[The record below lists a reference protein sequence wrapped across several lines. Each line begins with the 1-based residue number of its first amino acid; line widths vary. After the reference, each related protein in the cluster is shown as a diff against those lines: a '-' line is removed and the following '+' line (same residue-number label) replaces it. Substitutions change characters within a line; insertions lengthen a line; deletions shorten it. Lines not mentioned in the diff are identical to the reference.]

1 MLQLRIIVVTAV
13 VLVGLAGTASASPV
27 DLFGYGARG
36 GAMAGAIISSA
47 ADHEAVYYNPAAL
60 AFAERPTFAIGFQRA
75 DFFLELE
82 GEESPGLGAPAL
94 FFGFGVPLPF
104 GGFLKKR
111 LTLGLG
117 FVLPQTS
124 ILIAA
129 VPAPSQPSFLLVEN
143 RAQTVSLQ
151 GGLGL
156 RVTDWLSVG
165 VGFLALAELI
175 GDISVAPND
184 EGRLGSRVR
193 DQVIADYSPVFGV
206 LAKPTD
212 WMAVGA
218 TYHGES
224 SAAFE
229 LPITAELGS
238 GFSIPIPRLDL
249 VGTAQYDPR
258 QVSAEASFVPSAGV
272 RVAVGAT
279 WKQWSA
285 FQNPIVYTAVP
296 ENLPT
301 ELCPQKVA
309 GAEEGQ
315 VGCVQP
321 APEFTDTIVPRL
333 GAEWVIE
340 VGAWEVIPRAGLAWE
355 PSPVPEQDADQNY
368 LDNDRLIVAAGL
380 GVRYDDI
387 SVRVAGQWQHLMERT
402 ETKRASLL
410 ADPES
415 NVGYPEITHS
425 GEVFFWGIE
434 LGLELEADR

>member
-1 MLQLRIIVVTAV
+1 MAA
-13 VLVGLAGTASASPV
+13 GLAVCLCAQTAQASPV

-47 ADHEAVYYNPAAL
+47 EDHEAVYYNPAAL
-60 AFAERPTFAIGFQRA
+60 AYATRPTFALGFQRA

-82 GEESPGLGAPAL
+82 GKDAPALGAPAL

-104 GGFLKKR
+104 GGFLEDR

-124 ILIAA
+124 ILIAE
-129 VPAPSQPSFLLVEN
+129 VPAPGQPSFLLVEN

-156 RVTDWLSVG
+156 RVTDWLSFG
-165 VGFLALAELI
+165 AGFLALAELI

-193 DQVIADYSPVFGV
+193 DQVIADYSAVFGV
-206 LAKPTD
+206 LVRPAD
-212 WMAVGA
+212 WLSFGA

-224 SAAFE
+224 AAAFE

-258 QVSAEASFVPSAGV
+258 QISAEVSVAPTQGV
-272 RVAVGAT
+272 RLALAAT
-279 WKQWSA
+279 WKQWSLYE
-285 FQNPIVYTAVP
+285 NPIVYTAVP
-296 ENLPT
+296 DTLPT
-301 ELCPQKVA
+301 ELCPQKVV
-309 GAEEGQ
+309 GAQEGQ
-315 VGCVQP
+315 IGCIQP
-321 APEFTDTIVPRL
+321 PPEFDDIVVPRL
-333 GAEWVIE
+333 GVEWVLGF
-340 VGAWEVIPRAGLAWE
+340 GAWEVIPRAGLAYE
-355 PSPVPEQDADQNY
+355 PSPVPEQDGDQNY

-387 SVRVAGQWQHLMERT
+387 SVRFAGQWQHLFERT
-402 ETKRASLL
+402 DRKNPSLL
-410 ADPES
+410 ANPDT
-415 NVGYPEITHS
+415 NAGYPEITHS
-425 GEVFFWGIE
+425 GEVFFWGVE
-434 LGLELEADR
+434 LGLELEADK

>member
-1 MLQLRIIVVTAV
+1 
-13 VLVGLAGTASASPV
+13 
-27 DLFGYGARG
+27 
-36 GAMAGAIISSA
+36 MAGAIISSA
-47 ADHEAVYYNPAAL
+47 QDHEAVYYNPAAL

-75 DFFLELE
+75 DFFLELN

-104 GGFLKKR
+104 GGFLEDR

-124 ILIAA
+124 ILIAD
-129 VPAPSQPSFLLVEN
+129 VPAPGQPSFLLVEN

-156 RVTDWLSVG
+156 RIADSVSIG

-193 DQVIADYSPVFGV
+193 DQVIADYSPVLGV
-206 LAKPTD
+206 LVHPTD
-212 WMAVGA
+212 WLSVAA

-258 QVSAEASFVPSAGV
+258 QASAEVSVTSGGLRIAA
-272 RVAVGAT
+272 GAT
-279 WKQWSA
+279 WKQWSGYG
-285 FQNPIVYTAVP
+285 NPIVYTAVP
-296 ENLPT
+296 DTLPT

-309 GAEEGQ
+309 GAAEGQ

-321 APEFTDTIVPRL
+321 APDFSDTVVPRL
-333 GAEWVIE
+333 GAEWVLQA
-340 VGAWEVIPRAGLAWE
+340 GAFEIIPRAGLAWE
-355 PSPVPEQDADQNY
+355 PSPVPDQDADQNY
-368 LDNDRLIVAAGL
+368 LDNDRLILAAGI

-387 SVRVAGQWQHLMERT
+387 SIRVAGQWQHLFERT
-402 ETKRASLL
+402 EVKNASLL
-410 ADPES
+410 ADTDT
-415 NVGYPEITHS
+415 NVGFPEITHG